1 MSRHQPYGLFSL
13 LELPYAPWQ
22 SIAMDFITE
31 LAASEG
37 HDQLCVIIDRFTKMA
52 HFLP

>member
-1 MSRHQPYGLFSL
+1 MNERIIYFVRSCPECQHNKVSRHQPYGLSSQ

-31 LAASEG
+31 LPA
-37 HDQLCVIIDRFTKMA
+37 
-52 HFLP
+52 